1 LNNSILDGLN
11 LFWIGTTV
19 VFLVLIVLLISINL
33 LTFFE
38 NKFFQKNLKNKNFK
52 NQENEENEENLFEVA
67 AAIAVSLFK
76 KSKNRTNEIAAAVAV
91 SMYENSK
98 TKTVISNMN
107 SIQSSWITINRSRMI
122 HKKSRRV

>member
-1 LNNSILDGLN
+1 MNNSILDGLN

-38 NKFFQKNLKNKNFK
+38 NKFFQKKLKNKNFK
-52 NQENEENEENLFEVA
+52 NQENEENLFEVA

>member
-1 LNNSILDGLN
+1 MNNSILDGLN

-19 VFLVLIVLLISINL
+19 VFLVLIVLLVSINL

-38 NKFFQKNLKNKNFK
+38 NKFFQKKLKNKNVI
-52 NQENEENEENLFEVA
+52 NQENGENLFEVA

-91 SMYENSK
+91 SMYENRK
-98 TKTVISNMN
+98 TKTVITNMN

>member
-1 LNNSILDGLN
+1 MNNSILDGLN

-52 NQENEENEENLFEVA
+52 NQENEENLFEVA

-98 TKTVISNMN
+98 TKTVINNMN
-107 SIQSSWITINRSRMI
+107 SFQSSWITINRSRMI

>member
-19 VFLVLIVLLISINL
+19 VFLVLIVLLVSINL

-38 NKFFQKNLKNKNFK
+38 NKFFQKKLKNKNVI
-52 NQENEENEENLFEVA
+52 NQENGENLFEVA